1 MSISQ
6 PISTL
11 TINNEDIA
19 LAKAPYISQDGFW
32 CVFDEGTQEYK
43 KSSSKAA
50 IKGNQ
55 GFQGIGI
62 KSDKDVS
69 VLSEGSD
76 KGKLQFT
83 LYNPA
88 ATDDSRRISYVKTS
102 NSVQGVGISNI
113 VEITDPEDSNYGKL
127 EITTTDPTSGD
138 TETYLTSRIAAGFGE
153 PTATIDNNVGI
164 PSVSVSA
171 SGLNTEK
178 VFSFEFHNL
187 KGEQGAQGIQGVQGY
202 QGNMITD
209 IDVVNN
215 EVQFTLHDPKTGNDS
230 TITAGEI
237 SPVTV
242 NGVSPSGGNITITGE
257 DIEVSSNNHKK
268 ISQLVTGVSTV
279 TYGNTTFDG
288 NVVISNASKG
298 EFGVVNVGDG
308 IDVENGVISV
318 QRVNV
323 DNSLNLYSENPVQ
336 NKVITS
342 AIDSVREDMS
352 DLVTGVSMV
361 NQKTGV
367 VSLYAN
373 DIQIDS
379 SSIVTLKDLIHF
391 DTRNPVVSDED
402 KKYSNSI
409 WINKTTGDAFYY
421 TELNIWGTLYPS
433 WNLLSISP
441 NLYEVTANDVAIR
454 SGVWKTV
461 AELNLPAGKWLLIGN
476 PRWANGSPN
485 TGTRQMCFSTTSDS
499 NSIHGKNVVVL
510 SGNDTNHIGQSS
522 SYIITLSSPATVY
535 LNVYQT
541 QGSVLTCSAEFQAE
555 RVG

>member
-55 GFQGIGI
+55 GFQGKGI
-62 KSDKDVS
+62 KSDVPVEVISD
-69 VLSEGSD
+69 SESED
-76 KGKLQFT
+76 YGKLRFT

-88 ATDDSRRISYVKTS
+88 DTTETISVMTS
-102 NSVQGVGISNI
+102 NSVQGVGISHI
-113 VEITDPEDSNYGKL
+113 EEIIDPEDSNYGKL

-215 EVQFTLHDPKTGNDS
+215 EVQFTLHDPKTDTDS

-288 NVVISNASKG
+288 NVIISNASKG

-352 DLVTGVSMV
+352 ELVTGVSMV

-391 DTRNPVVSDED
+391 DTRNPVISDED

-409 WINKTTGDAFYY
+409 WINKTTGDVFYY
-421 TELNIWGTLYPS
+421 TELNIWGTVYPS

-441 NLYEVTANDVAIR
+441 DLRQVTVNDESVR
-454 SGVWKTV
+454 SGAWKSIADLT
-461 AELNLPAGKWLLIGN
+461 LPAGKWLLIGN
-476 PRWANGSPN
+476 PRWSNGSPN
-485 TGTRQMCFSTTSDS
+485 AGTRQMCFSTTSNS
-499 NSIHGKNVVVL
+499 NTVHGKNVVVL
-510 SGNDTNHIGQSS
+510 SGNDTNYISQSS
-522 SYIITLSSPATVY
+522 SYIITLSSPSTVY

-541 QGSVLTCSAEFQAE
+541 QGGVLTCSAEFQAE